1 MRDSGHPA
9 VETSALVKV
18 LGGNRVVDGVDLRVP
33 AGTVY
38 GLLGPNGAGKT
49 TVVRI
54 LATLLRPDGGT
65 ARVFGHD
72 TVREPGAVRRLVG
85 LTGQYASLDDEL
97 TGRENLV
104 LVARLLGYHK
114 PMARDRAALLLD
126 AFELTGAADRQ
137 VKRYSGGMRRRL
149 DIAAS
154 VLRTPDLLVLDE
166 PTTGLDPRSRNQV
179 HDIIRMIVAAGTT
192 VLMTTQHLDEADR
205 LAGRIA
211 VIDHGRV
218 IAEDTPAGLKAS
230 FGGGSCRIRVRDAGQ
245 RPVAARVLAEV
256 LGAAVELDADPA
268 TLTARA
274 DADRPATERAAQ
286 ALTALAAAGVVLD
299 DIAFGRPSLDEVFL
313 ALTDRGRPATEEV
326 PA

>member
-1 MRDSGHPA
+1 MRDSRLGA
-9 VETSALVKV
+9 VETFGLVKV
-18 LGGNRVVDGVDLRVP
+18 FDGNRVLDGVDLRVP
-33 AGTVY
+33 AGSVY

-49 TVVRI
+49 TLVRI

-72 TVREPGAVRRLVG
+72 TVTEPGTVRRLVG

-104 LVARLLGYHK
+104 FLARLLGYRTAA
-114 PMARDRAALLLD
+114 ARERAALLLD
-126 AFELTGAADRQ
+126 AFELTAAADRQ

-179 HDIIRMIVAAGTT
+179 HDVVRTIVEAGTT
-192 VLMTTQHLDEADR
+192 VLMTTQDLGEADR

-211 VIDHGRV
+211 VVDHGRV

-230 FGGGSCRIRVRDAGQ
+230 FGGGTCRVRLGDPGQ
-245 RPVAARVLAEV
+245 RPVAARVLAGV
-256 LGAAVELDADPA
+256 LGSAVEVDTDPA
-268 TLTARA
+268 ALTGRVGAG
-274 DADRPATERAAQ
+274 RPAAEQAAR
-286 ALTALAAAGVVLD
+286 ALAALAEAGVVLD
-299 DIAFGRPSLDEVFL
+299 DFAFGRPSLDQVFL
-313 ALTDRGRPATEEV
+313 ALTSRDRPVAEEV